1 MATNSIN
8 QATKTTPSSD
18 AVFNPKSKLD
28 SDAFMKLFVAE
39 LEHQDPTKPMDT
51 DKMLEQTSQ
60 MSALE
65 SNQKLQK
72 TLTTLTTQLAQSQTL
87 NTINAI
93 GKMGDTGN
101 RYVNVTD
108 DDNSKS
114 FDLYFGNDIKSG
126 NVLIK
131 DKSGNIVKTI
141 PIDAH
146 DKGVLNFSWDLTDDN
161 GNRVKSDTYE
171 VTAEYTSQ
179 DGSSHKTALGAYPI
193 ESVKF
198 DKGEALAKLGG
209 SYVPFSKIKEIYEWQ
224 G

>member
-1 MATNSIN
+1 MPINSID
-8 QATKTTPSSD
+8 QTTKTTPSSD

-28 SDAFMKLFVAE
+28 SEAFMKLFIAE

-65 SNQKLQK
+65 SNQKLQE
-72 TLTTLTTQLAQSQTL
+72 TLTKLTTKLAQSQTL
-87 NTINAI
+87 NSINAI

-108 DDNSKS
+108 KSTSKS
-114 FDLYFGNDIKSG
+114 FDLYFGNDIQKG
-126 NVLIK
+126 NVIIK

-141 PIDAH
+141 PVNAH
-146 DKGVLNFSWDLTDDN
+146 SKGVLNFTWDLTDAN
-161 GNRVKSDTYE
+161 GKRVPSNTYNI
-171 VTAEYTSQ
+171 TAKYTSQ
-179 DGSSHKTALGAYPI
+179 DGKSHNTALGAYPI

-209 SYVPFSKIKEIYEWQ
+209 SYVPFSQIKEIYDWE